1 MYRIVLT
8 FALLAILYAIR
19 DRLPIPL
26 FRLPGDFEWRSKQ
39 AHLVIPLTTG
49 LLVSLA
55 VSFVF
60 AVIGQR

>member
-1 MYRIVLT
+1 MYRIIIT

-39 AHLVIPLTTG
+39 GHIVVPLTTG
-49 LLVSLA
+49 LLVSLV

-60 AVIGQR
+60 TIIGQR